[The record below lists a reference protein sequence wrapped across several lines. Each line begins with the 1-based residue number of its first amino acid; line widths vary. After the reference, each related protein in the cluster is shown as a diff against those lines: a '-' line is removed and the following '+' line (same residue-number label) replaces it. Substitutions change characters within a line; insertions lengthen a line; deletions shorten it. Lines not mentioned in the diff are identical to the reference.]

1 MVMWGNV
8 KARRFKP
15 KKPILTKG
23 GGKLRVARKTKRP
36 HPASSRIPPIRR
48 AGCPSGRRG
57 RAGQALKGEEI
68 LEGLGLLATG
78 FILEL

>member
-48 AGCPSGRRG
+48 AG
-57 RAGQALKGEEI
+57 QALKGEEI

>member
-36 HPASSRIPPIRR
+36 HPASSRIPPIP
-48 AGCPSGRRG
+48 CPSGRRG